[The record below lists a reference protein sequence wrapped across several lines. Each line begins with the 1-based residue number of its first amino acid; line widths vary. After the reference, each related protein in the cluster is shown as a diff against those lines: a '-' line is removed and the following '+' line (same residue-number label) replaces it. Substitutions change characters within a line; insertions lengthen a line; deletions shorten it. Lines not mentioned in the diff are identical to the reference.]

1 MEKRKAEKE
10 ARPYQIELL
19 NKALQQNSIV
29 YLGTGA
35 GKTFI
40 ATMMIKEKM
49 SAILHDNK
57 KTVFLA
63 HRVCLVTQPA
73 KFINSNG
80 ASKPSYNLQSNY
92 DDLGFALMEKGHFQ
106 CLACSMTYVSKIF
119 YSTKVKTYLMLKMI
133 SKV

>member
-1 MEKRKAEKE
+1 MDKMEKQKAEKE

-63 HRVCLVTQPA
+63 HRVPLVTQQA
-73 KFINSNG
+73 KFIKDNTPLTVRSFSGGSYFKNYSNSLKNFG
-80 ASKPSYNLQSNY
+80 HHA
-92 DDLGFALMEKGHFQ
+92 FEKE
-106 CLACSMTYVSKIF
+106 KRIE
-119 YSTKVKTYLMLKMI
+119 
-133 SKV
+133 

>member
-19 NKALQQNSIV
+19 NKALHQNSIV

-63 HRVCLVTQPA
+63 HRVPLVTQQA
-73 KFINSNG
+73 KFIKENTPLTVRSFSG
-80 ASKPSYNLQSNY
+80 GSFFLEITQI
-92 DDLGFALMEKGHFQ
+92 Q
-106 CLACSMTYVSKIF
+106 IC
-119 YSTKVKTYLMLKMI
+119 
-133 SKV
+133 

>member
-1 MEKRKAEKE
+1 MDEMEKRKAEKE

-19 NKALQQNSIV
+19 NKALKQNSIV

-63 HRVCLVTQPA
+63 HRVPLVTQQS
-73 KFINSNG
+73 KFIKDNTPLTVRSFSG
-80 ASKPSYNLQSNY
+80 GS
-92 DDLGFALMEKGHFQ
+92 FFQ
-106 CLACSMTYVSKIF
+106 KLLRFKYICHRAAGTS
-119 YSTKVKTYLMLKMI
+119 LKMVRTDLFEMDPL
-133 SKV
+133 SLLQPP

>member
-63 HRVCLVTQPA
+63 HRVPLVTQQA
-73 KFINSNG
+73 KFIKDNTPLTVRSFSGGSFFRNYSNSN
-80 ASKPSYNLQSNY
+80 
-92 DDLGFALMEKGHFQ
+92 
-106 CLACSMTYVSKIF
+106 
-119 YSTKVKTYLMLKMI
+119 MLKHFGNDFRFLLI
-133 SKV
+133 L

>member
-1 MEKRKAEKE
+1 MDKMEKRKAEKE

-19 NKALQQNSIV
+19 NKAKQKNSIV

-49 SAILHDNK
+49 SAVLHDNK

-63 HRVCLVTQPA
+63 HTVSLVTQQA
-73 KFINSNG
+73 KFIKENTPLTVRYFIGGSFF
-80 ASKPSYNLQSNY
+80 L
-92 DDLGFALMEKGHFQ
+92 
-106 CLACSMTYVSKIF
+106 LAFFMF
-119 YSTKVKTYLMLKMI
+119 
-133 SKV
+133 

>member
-49 SAILHDNK
+49 SDILHENK

-63 HRVCLVTQPA
+63 HRVPLVTQQA
-73 KFINSNG
+73 KFIKDNTPLTVRSFSGGSCFRNYSNLL
-80 ASKPSYNLQSNY
+80 K
-92 DDLGFALMEKGHFQ
+92 HFVISFS
-106 CLACSMTYVSKIF
+106 LISFKIWLVVRLDP
-119 YSTKVKTYLMLKMI
+119 KQPIL
-133 SKV
+133 

>member
-1 MEKRKAEKE
+1 MDKMEKRKGEKE
-10 ARPYQIELL
+10 ARPYQVELL

-49 SAILHDNK
+49 SAILHDNT

-63 HRVCLVTQPA
+63 HRVCLVTQQA
-73 KFINSNG
+73 KFINSYG
-80 ASKPSYNLQSNY
+80 ASKPSYNS
-92 DDLGFALMEKGHFQ
+92 Q
-106 CLACSMTYVSKIF
+106 CLAFSMTYVSKIF

>member
-1 MEKRKAEKE
+1 MEKQKAEKE

-49 SAILHDNK
+49 SAIFHDNK

-63 HRVCLVTQPA
+63 HRVPLVTQQA
-73 KFINSNG
+73 KFIKDNTPLTVRSFSGGSYFRNHSNLL
-80 ASKPSYNLQSNY
+80 KH
-92 DDLGFALMEKGHFQ
+92 FGHEFRF
-106 CLACSMTYVSKIF
+106 LLT
-119 YSTKVKTYLMLKMI
+119 L
-133 SKV
+133 

>member
-1 MEKRKAEKE
+1 
-10 ARPYQIELL
+10 
-19 NKALQQNSIV
+19 
-29 YLGTGA
+29 
-35 GKTFI
+35 
-40 ATMMIKEKM
+40 MMIKEKM

-73 KFINSNG
+73 KFINSYG
-80 ASKPSYNLQSNY
+80 ASKPSYNSQSNY

>member
-1 MEKRKAEKE
+1 MDEMEKRKE

-19 NKALQQNSIV
+19 NKALKQNSIV

-57 KTVFLA
+57 
-63 HRVCLVTQPA
+63 
-73 KFINSNG
+73 
-80 ASKPSYNLQSNY
+80 
-92 DDLGFALMEKGHFQ
+92 
-106 CLACSMTYVSKIF
+106 
-119 YSTKVKTYLMLKMI
+119 
-133 SKV
+133 

>member
-1 MEKRKAEKE
+1 MDEMEKKKAEKE

-57 KTVFLA
+57 KTVFLC
-63 HRVCLVTQPA
+63 HRVPLVTQQA
-73 KFINSNG
+73 KFIKDNTPLTVRSFMG
-80 ASKPSYNLQSNY
+80 GSFFS
-92 DDLGFALMEKGHFQ
+92 F
-106 CLACSMTYVSKIF
+106 TR
-119 YSTKVKTYLMLKMI
+119 YL
-133 SKV
+133 

>member
-1 MEKRKAEKE
+1 MDEMEKRKAEKE

-57 KTVFLA
+57 KTVFLK
-63 HRVCLVTQPA
+63 A
-73 KFINSNG
+73 KLNRKRIFNFLRI
-80 ASKPSYNLQSNY
+80 ADLKAPNY
-92 DDLGFALMEKGHFQ
+92 L
-106 CLACSMTYVSKIF
+106 
-119 YSTKVKTYLMLKMI
+119 
-133 SKV
+133 